1 MRKKTIALLLLLLCL
16 AACTRRAAE
25 PAVGSDQRV
34 IVDMQGRRLV
44 VPRKIRRV
52 MGMSPMGTILVYT
65 LDPDVLA
72 GWNYQPEPAELALMP
87 ERYRQL
93 PVIGGW
99 YGKNT
104 TGNLE
109 EIAKARP
116 DVMISMGDPL
126 GLSAAERIQQQTH
139 IPVVMIDGGLK
150 ALPDAYRKLGELLG
164 EPERAEQLAAECRKV
179 VTEIEEKVKTIPA
192 EKRRRLY
199 YAEGPTGMET
209 EPGNSMHSEALIF
222 AGAANV
228 AAVPNQQGYGHTPVS
243 MEQVLSW
250 NPDIIVTGYDHTST
264 PGEFYRMVWK
274 HRGWQKVTAVRN
286 REVYEVPQ
294 YPFCWV
300 DRPPSVN
307 RIIGLKW
314 LANLFYPE
322 LFSYDMRTETRSFY
336 ALFYHVQLTEA
347 QLDDLLRYSLR
358 KRPRK

>member
-1 MRKKTIALLLLLLCL
+1 
-16 AACTRRAAE
+16 
-25 PAVGSDQRV
+25 
-34 IVDMQGRRLV
+34 
-44 VPRKIRRV
+44 
-52 MGMSPMGTILVYT
+52 
-65 LDPDVLA
+65 
-72 GWNYQPEPAELALMP
+72 
-87 ERYRQL
+87 
-93 PVIGGW
+93 
-99 YGKNT
+99 
-104 TGNLE
+104 
-109 EIAKARP
+109 
-116 DVMISMGDPL
+116 
-126 GLSAAERIQQQTH
+126 
-139 IPVVMIDGGLK
+139 MIDGGLK